1 MRHNGCMTILQA
13 TIWLTSI
20 VDKDI
25 VWPVSVHDYSSS
37 FQMTCTS
44 RLLHNVLVVE
54 EAEHLI
60 GTE

>member
-1 MRHNGCMTILQA
+1 MRHNSCMAILQG
-13 TIWLTSI
+13 TVWLASV
-20 VDKDI
+20 VDRDI

-37 FQMTCTS
+37 
-44 RLLHNVLVVE
+44 LLHDVVVE